1 MGNLAKLKAS
11 AQLPFG
17 GTADSLI
24 NDLRKTFFNDLELLS
39 FEPFRY
45 NNQSFP
51 PYNIYEVGNDGFVI
65 EMALAGYS
73 KEDVEVV
80 IEDNKL
86 RISSNKVEESEKSE
100 DTKFYH
106 RGIAKRSFTSQF
118 RIPEHAEVEECSMN
132 DGILRISVVRN
143 IPEEKLPKVI
153 KIK

>member
-1 MGNLAKLKAS
+1 MGNLAKFKAS
-11 AQLPFG
+11 SQLPVSV
-17 GTADSLI
+17 ADNLMT
-24 NDLRKTFFNDLELLS
+24 DLRKLFFNDLALLD

-51 PYNIYEVGNDGFVI
+51 PYNIYDVGDNGFVI

-73 KEDVEVV
+73 KDDIEVV

-86 RISSNKVEESEKSE
+86 MVSSNKVEESEVSGV
-100 DTKFYH
+100 TKFFH
-106 RGIAKRSFTSQF
+106 RGIAKRSFVSQF
-118 RIPEHAEVEECSMN
+118 RIPEHAEVEECIMR

-153 KIK
+153 EIK